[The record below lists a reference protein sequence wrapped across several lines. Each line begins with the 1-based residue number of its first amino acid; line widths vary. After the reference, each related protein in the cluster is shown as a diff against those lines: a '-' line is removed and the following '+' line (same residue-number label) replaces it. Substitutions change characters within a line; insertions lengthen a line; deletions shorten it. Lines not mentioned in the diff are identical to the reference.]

1 MRQEMV
7 KFQANH
13 RLLDEDY
20 IFRLLLYT
28 FSIMDQTSLADRDLE
43 VLEEP
48 PNRRIRTLAE
58 SRMV

>member
-1 MRQEMV
+1 LRQEMV